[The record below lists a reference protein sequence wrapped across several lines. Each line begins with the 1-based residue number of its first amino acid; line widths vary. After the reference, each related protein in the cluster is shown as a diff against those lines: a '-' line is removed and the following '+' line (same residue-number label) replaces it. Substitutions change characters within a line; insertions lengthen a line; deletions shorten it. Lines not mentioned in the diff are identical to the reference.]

1 MGQELMY
8 FDIGEHIRDQGI
20 AGTIEEVLKTV
31 KQHKPAIAH
40 YAHLTVHGVLHLLGW
55 DHDDD
60 KEAEA
65 MEQLERD
72 ILAELGLPDPYAEE

>member
-1 MGQELMY
+1 VKVPLLG
-8 FDIGEHIRDQGI
+8 
-20 AGTIEEVLKTV
+20 VLVICAPVVSSEAAEQNK
-31 KQHKPAIAH
+31 ALNAH

-55 DHDDD
+55 DHEDD

-72 ILAELGLPDPYAEE
+72 ILAELGIDDPYANEQ